1 MDNQGKRGLLIAG
14 IATITGTMVGAG
26 ILGMPY
32 AISKSGFLVGLI
44 FIFLLGLVSLNMNL
58 FLGEVSLRTKGDHQ
72 LPGYAE
78 KYLGKIG
85 KILMIFSML
94 FGIYA
99 ALTAYLIAEGE
110 SLSYL
115 FFGNFN
121 SSFYF
126 TLLFFVIVFI
136 VVSFGLDVVKKQISI
151 GVFILIALVILIA
164 LTFIPNISLENLTYS
179 SSKFTDLIFPYGV
192 VFFSMLAYS
201 ALPELGRELKGNEK
215 LMKKS
220 IVIGTLI
227 PLAIYLIFTLV
238 ILGFKGRDT
247 PEIATFAIGNI
258 AILIG
263 IIGMSNAFLILSTA
277 IKDMYHLDLKL
288 NKITSLCLALFVP
301 MLLFLFIYFSNAATF
316 ITFLSW
322 SGAVSGGL
330 TGILAL
336 FMLRNAKK
344 QGNRK
349 PEYSMPLPLWLII
362 FLVLLFTLGIITEFL
377 F

>member
-1 MDNQGKRGLLIAG
+1 MDNKGKRGLLIAG

>member
-1 MDNQGKRGLLIAG
+1 MDKKGKRGLLIAG

-58 FLGEVSLRTKGDHQ
+58 FIGEVSLRTKGTHQ

-85 KILMIFSML
+85 KILMVFSML

-115 FFGNFN
+115 FFGNLN
-121 SSFYF
+121 STLYF
-126 TLLFFVIVFI
+126 ALLFFVVVFI
-136 VVSFGLDVVKKQISI
+136 VVSFGLNIVKKQISV
-151 GVFILIALVILIA
+151 GVFILIILIIVIA
-164 LTFIPNISLENLTYS
+164 LTFIPQINLENLNYG
-179 SSKFTDLIFPYGV
+179 SSKFLDLIFPYGV
-192 VFFSMLAYS
+192 VFFSMLAFS
-201 ALPELGRELKGNEK
+201 ALPELNRELKGNEK

-227 PLAIYLIFTLV
+227 PIIIYVIFTTV
-238 ILGFKGRDT
+238 ILGFKGPET
-247 PEIATFAIGNI
+247 PEIATFAIGKI

-263 IIGMSNAFLILSTA
+263 IVGMSNAFMILSTA
-277 IKDMYHLDLKL
+277 IKDMYHFDLKL
-288 NKITSLCLALFVP
+288 NKFVSLCLALFIP
-301 MLLFLFIYFSNAATF
+301 LLLFLFIYFSNMASF

-336 FMLRNAKK
+336 FMLKNAKK
-344 QGNRK
+344 YGDRK
-349 PEYSMPLPLWLII
+349 PEYNMPLPLWLII
-362 FLVLLFTLGIITEFL
+362 FLVLLFILGIITEFL
-377 F
+377 Y

>member
-1 MDNQGKRGLLIAG
+1 MDKKGKRGLLIAG
-14 IATITGTMVGAG
+14 IATITGTMIGAG

-44 FIFLLGLVSLNMNL
+44 FIVLLGLVALNMNL
-58 FLGEVSLRTKGDHQ
+58 FLGEVSLRTKGNHQ

-78 KYLGKIG
+78 KYLGKTG
-85 KILMIFSML
+85 KIIMVFSML

-99 ALTAYLIAEGE
+99 ALTAYLIAEGQ

-126 TLLFFVIVFI
+126 ALFFFVIALVL
-136 VVSFGLDVVKKQISI
+136 VSFGLNTVKKEISV
-151 GVFILIALVILIA
+151 GVFILILLVVIIA
-164 LTFIPNISLENLTYS
+164 LTFIPKINIGNLSYS
-179 SSKFTDLIFPYGV
+179 SDKFTDLIFPYGV
-192 VFFSMLAYS
+192 VFFAMLAYS
-201 ALPELGRELKGNEK
+201 ALPELEQELKGNEK

-220 IVIGTLI
+220 IIIGTLI
-227 PLAIYLIFTLV
+227 PLIVYIIFTIIIV
-238 ILGFKGRDT
+238 GFAGKNT
-247 PEIATFAIGNI
+247 PEIATFSIGKI
-258 AILIG
+258 AVLLG
-263 IIGMSNAFLILSTA
+263 IIGISNAFMILSTA

-288 NKITSLCLALFVP
+288 NKFVSLCLALFIP
-301 MLLFLFIYFSNAATF
+301 LLLFLFIHFFDLGSF

-336 FMLRNAKK
+336 FMLKNAKK
-344 QGNRK
+344 HGNRK
-349 PEYSMPLPLWLII
+349 PEYSMPLSWPII
-362 FLVLLFTLGIITEFL
+362 VLLILLFVFGILTEFL
-377 F
+377 L